1 MGLRGCVLMSLG
13 LSLALNLA
21 LNLALELLLLLV
33 VVVLLHWKTSMISAA
48 E

>member
-21 LNLALELLLLLV
+21 LNLALELLLQLV
-33 VVVLLHWKTSMISAA
+33 VVVLLHWKTSMISAV